1 MAVLSLGI
9 DVGIVSAVVGS
20 LMLLVYQNFYPRVQ
34 VLGFMPSRPEIYM
47 DVRRF
52 PAAVQVWN
60 SPSSSMLNYPAHFT
74 TATHASALMSRLC
87 EWTQACTL
95 AT

>member
-52 PAAVQVWN
+52 PAAVQVWGKQPIIIYAKSAWLT
-60 SPSSSMLNYPAHFT
+60 SPLQHTPAP
-74 TATHASALMSRLC
+74 
-87 EWTQACTL
+87 
-95 AT
+95 